1 MRHGLAVDLLKRGA
15 DLRVVQDVLGHATIV
30 TTQIYTKIEN
40 SHLEEGY
47 LKRKSLQERPLKTV
61 H

>member
-1 MRHGLAVDLLKRGA
+1 VAT
-15 DLRVVQDVLGHATIV
+15 DLRFVQDVLGHATIV
-30 TTQIYTKIEN
+30 TTDVYTKIEN

-47 LKRKSLQERPLKTV
+47 LRRKSLQGRPIKTV

>member
-47 LKRKSLQERPLKTV
+47 RRRKSLQERPLKTV

>member
-1 MRHGLAVDLLKRGA
+1 MHHGLAVDLLKGTA

-30 TTQIYTKIEN
+30 TTQVYTKVEN

-47 LKRKSLQERPLKTV
+47 LRRKSLQETPIKAV